1 MVKDNTYENYIGSLI
16 SSERYRRRLASAD
29 VYSGICSQSIYNKL
43 ENGGYSGNIHVLRAV
58 LQRLGLNAG
67 RSGAYLNAEEY
78 GEMYDRLL
86 ILESIREGETDKAAE
101 QLETY
106 EMKYKDKSRL
116 NIQFTDNIWARI
128 TELNGD
134 YREALKLYKRAVMHT
149 MKDYDADSELACISV
164 YEFFMISNIARLTAK
179 EGDVRTAVTL
189 YRKLLGYCSTSSA
202 EIWNN
207 ACMYPKAVCELL
219 DIVAPDT
226 MDRCGLYEMYEHC
239 RAALEVL
246 RKASRLHFVR
256 PLLRYMGIIE
266 NMLGIEDDGGW
277 DEFLEC
283 YEKLCEEYE
292 HRGEL
297 FEWYPYYLDSDF
309 CPVEKLIDERR
320 QMHGMSMEELAGTDC
335 SVKTVSR
342 IINGNNSPSYNTSKR
357 LLDKLGLK
365 GVLRCD
371 IVVADNI
378 EAHKL
383 WDELGECLVVNDYT
397 AAEKIYEKLG
407 QLLDSSIEINR
418 MVLGYMKIRLDTC
431 KEKPDYDE
439 VAEQCRMLLPF
450 PVLDAG
456 KYKYLTQIERMI
468 VNVYF
473 ECMDKLKRYEKL
485 DIFDAVRLQCT
496 DTELD
501 MRRYASHYESV
512 SARLASFW
520 GNAGNFAKSNYIAE
534 EGIRLELQCERMLLL
549 SSLLYCTSWNDGEC
563 HNVTERDI
571 RLCKCAYKMAE
582 YMRNPKKM
590 KIYKKWLDAHTNSID
605 AKTE

>member
-116 NIQFTDNIWARI
+116 NIQFTDNIRARI

-207 ACMYPKAVCELL
+207 ACMYPKVVCELL
-219 DIVAPDT
+219 DIKAPDT

-256 PLLRYMGIIE
+256 PLLRYIRTIE

-283 YEKLCEEYE
+283 YEKLCEEYG

-297 FEWYPYYLDSDF
+297 FEWYPYYLDCDF

-342 IINGNNSPSYNTSKR
+342 IINGNNSPSYNTSKC

-371 IVVADNI
+371 IVVTDNI

-383 WDELGECLVVNDYT
+383 WDELVICKASGNYGT
-397 AAEKIYEKLG
+397 AEKIYRELCSK
-407 QLLDSSIEINR
+407 LDSSLDINR
-418 MVLGYMKIRLDTC
+418 MAIEYERILFESQKNKM
-431 KEKPDYDE
+431 DYNE
-439 VAEQCRMLLPF
+439 VAESSEKLLPF
-450 PVLDAG
+450 QINDAG
-456 KYKYLTQIERMI
+456 KYKYLLPIEKMI
-468 VNVYF
+468 INNYF
-473 ECMDKLKRYEKL
+473 DCMNKLGRYDNL
-485 DIFDAVRLQCT
+485 DILDAVLQQYT
-496 DTELD
+496 QTELD
-501 MRRYASHYESV
+501 KKRFASHYESTV
-512 SARLASFW
+512 VRCVNFL
-520 GNAGNFAKSNYIAE
+520 GNKGEFDKSNRMSDEA
-534 EGIRLELQCERMLLL
+534 IRLVLECERMYSL
-549 SSLLYCTSWNDGEC
+549 SSLLYGISWNNGEC
-563 HNVTERDI
+563 GSVTAKDLER
-571 RLCKCAYKMAE
+571 CKCAYKMAE
-582 YMRNPKKM
+582 FMWAAEKM
-590 KIYKKWLDAHTNSID
+590 DRYQKWINNHSV
-605 AKTE
+605 